1 MKAEKPV
8 TLTSRQLDIASTW
21 ADLFCKESPEM
32 RDLFCSHFIARTSI
46 KRFWK
51 ASCDVEGSR
60 ISVCRLGDNLML
72 AYYGGRINRL
82 PLKEDKFFGLS
93 VPAEITGPTESM
105 ASFLRYVAYKL
116 ESPKVKEARDFDAL
130 TSYSQHAYNL
140 ANRTLNADIPKQLSI
155 WAGPKCRYAGYH
167 SVRQKK
173 YLGHLG
179 FALKDFLSEVDQD
192 KLRAVRSVRCPSIT
206 LYNWLSEGATERR
219 MQALKACPVLVP
231 MEVLLHES
239 RKSQKIADITY
250 LIDHGES
257 FTPLLAKL
265 HKTNESVIKKLYHL
279 SPYLIGSALYH
290 LRYRFDREEF
300 KQVIR
305 AFMLGNKR
313 PKTRKGWKICLEIVE
328 MTGFDLSESSLAG
341 MPEWESKEW
350 TEINKDIRRIYSTR
364 GFGDTIAANS
374 VKSAINLSA
383 QWHSRKDQIQ
393 KIHYSK
399 IKYTGCKWISVFNS
413 SISHDDTGIT
423 FAEIVDDAVLHK
435 LGESLN
441 YCIGNLVSNCY
452 DGKSIAMEIK
462 HNESTIGL
470 LEIFIKTKSGSN
482 FYSCRPVAI
491 NDIDQKTIKSLN
503 KACSWLSRS
512 VKKIIGNRETHY
524 IDRLMRSF
532 DSYSIDD
539 NIMAEMRDWSINK
552 LIELGFSKKAS
563 ADQDLA
569 HHDT

>member
-51 ASCDVEGSR
+51 ASCDVEGKR

-72 AYYGGRINRL
+72 AYCGGRINRL
-82 PLKEDKFFGLS
+82 PLKDDKFFGLS
-93 VPAEITGPTESM
+93 VPGEITGPTEAM

-116 ESPKVKEARDFDAL
+116 ESTKVKEPRDFDAL

-140 ANRTLNADIPKQLSI
+140 ANRTLNADIPKQLNA

-239 RKSQKIADITY
+239 RNSQKVAEITY

-265 HKTNESVIKKLYHL
+265 HNANESVIKKLYHL

-290 LRYRFDREEF
+290 LRYQFNREEF
-300 KQVIR
+300 RYVIR

-313 PKTRKGWKICLEIVE
+313 PKNRKEWKTCLETVE
-328 MTGFDLSESSLAG
+328 ITSFDLSESSLAG
-341 MPEWESKEW
+341 MPGWESKEW
-350 TEINKDIRRIYSTR
+350 DEINKSIRSIYATR
-364 GFGDTIAANS
+364 GFGDTIAAHS
-374 VKSAINLSA
+374 VKCAINLSA
-383 QWHSRKDQIQ
+383 QWHSRKDQV
-393 KIHYSK
+393 KAFHYSK
-399 IKYTGCKWISVFNS
+399 IKYSGCRWHSVFDRL
-413 SISHDDTGIT
+413 ISHEATGIT
-423 FAEIVDDAVLHK
+423 FTEIVDDAVLNK

-441 YCIGNLVSNCY
+441 YCIGNLVTNCY
-452 DGKSIAMEIK
+452 DGRSIAMVIK

-470 LEIFIKTKSGSN
+470 LEIFIKTRSGSN
-482 FYSCRPVAI
+482 LYSCKPVAI
-491 NDIDQKTIKSLN
+491 NDADQKTIKSLN
-503 KACSWLSRS
+503 RACYWLSRNIR
-512 VKKIIGNRETHY
+512 KIIGNRETHY

-532 DSYSIDD
+532 DSYAIED
-539 NIMAEMRDWSINK
+539 NIMAEMRDWSHNK
-552 LIELGFSKKAS
+552 LIDLGFSKKAR

-569 HHDT
+569 HHDF